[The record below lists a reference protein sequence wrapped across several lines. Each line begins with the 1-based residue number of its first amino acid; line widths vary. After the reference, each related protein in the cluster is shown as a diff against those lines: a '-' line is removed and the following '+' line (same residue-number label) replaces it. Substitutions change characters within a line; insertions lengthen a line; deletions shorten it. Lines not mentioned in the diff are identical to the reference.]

1 MEIKLSAIQ
10 ARVIGCMLEKEVT
23 TPEQYPLSL
32 NSLTNACNQKS
43 SREPVMSL
51 SEGEVQHSLN
61 ELIEQRLVIIDEG
74 VSGRVNKYRHRFCN
88 TAFGSLQFSEQE
100 KAIICVT
107 LLRGPQ
113 SVGELK
119 TRTNRLATFND
130 IQQIE
135 QNLDKL
141 QEKGHLVKLAKEAG
155 KRDHRYT
162 NLLTDAPVDKI
173 AESTALSLSQAII
186 TEMRVQ
192 PNINADFEIKR
203 RVDFIKTKLLQS
215 NTQSL
220 VLGISGGV
228 DSSTCGRLCQLA
240 IDELNTDK
248 FTDQYQFIAMR
259 LPYGIQADEEEAQLA
274 VDFIKPSKRITVNIK
289 EGADGIH
296 NEALEALTK
305 AGLPQPNK
313 TAIDFVKG
321 NVKARQR
328 MTAQYEIAG
337 LTGALV
343 VGTDHSAENITGFYT
358 KFGDGACDLAPLF
371 GLSKRQVRLLAL
383 TLGAPDLL
391 VNKVPTADLECDKPG
406 LADED
411 ALGMS
416 YDQIDDF
423 LEGKSVDKEIEQK
436 LTVIYQRTQHKR
448 QPIPTIYD

>member
-1 MEIKLSAIQ
+1 
-10 ARVIGCMLEKEVT
+10 
-23 TPEQYPLSL
+23 
-32 NSLTNACNQKS
+32 
-43 SREPVMSL
+43 
-51 SEGEVQHSLN
+51 
-61 ELIEQRLVIIDEG
+61 
-74 VSGRVNKYRHRFCN
+74 
-88 TAFGSLQFSEQE
+88 
-100 KAIICVT
+100 
-107 LLRGPQ
+107 
-113 SVGELK
+113 
-119 TRTNRLATFND
+119 
-130 IQQIE
+130 
-135 QNLDKL
+135 
-141 QEKGHLVKLAKEAG
+141 
-155 KRDHRYT
+155 
-162 NLLTDAPVDKI
+162 
-173 AESTALSLSQAII
+173 
-186 TEMRVQ
+186 MRVQ

-203 RVDFIKTKLLQS
+203 RTDFIKTKLLQS
-215 NTQSL
+215 NTKSL

-240 IDELNTDK
+240 IDELNAEK

-259 LPYGIQADEEEAQLA
+259 LPYGIQADEDEAQLA
-274 VDFIKPSKRITVNIK
+274 IDFIKPSSCVTVNIK
-289 EGADGIH
+289 DGADGIH

-305 AGLPQPNK
+305 AGLQQPNE

-328 MTAQYEIAG
+328 MAAQYEIAG
-337 LTGALV
+337 LTGGLV

-416 YDQIDDF
+416 YNQIDDF
-423 LEGKSVDKEIEQK
+423 LEGKSVDKEIEEK
-436 LTVIYQRTQHKR
+436 LIAIYQRTQHKR